1 MELLL
6 PLLVLLLLVP
16 LFLSVRR
23 QKKEVDRQRSLQDA
37 LTIGDRVMT
46 TSGMY
51 GDVVAIADTTVDLEI
66 APGVVTTWLRV
77 VVRDIVSEDTDE
89 LGDTSEQTGTDD
101 SSAGPDTG
109 LGSPEGNAPE
119 GFNQRGPEPGRQ

>member
-23 QKKEVDRQRSLQDA
+23 QKKEVDRQRTLQDA

-51 GDVVAIADTTVDLEI
+51 GEVVALGETTVDIQI

-77 VVRDIVSEDTDE
+77 VVRDIVTEEDAE
-89 LGDTSEQTGTDD
+89 SAAAGSAQPADTTEASGFD
-101 SSAGPDTG
+101 
-109 LGSPEGNAPE
+109 SPEG
-119 GFNQRGPEPGRQ
+119 FDQRGPESGRQ

>member
-77 VVRDIVSEDTDE
+77 VVRDIVTEDTDE
-89 LGDTSEQTGTDD
+89 LSDTFEQAGTDD
-101 SSAGPDTG
+101 SSAGP
-109 LGSPEGNAPE
+109 GSPEGNAPE
-119 GFNQRGPEPGRQ
+119 GFNQRGPEPGR